1 MSRLL
6 RFWNFI
12 RKHKYLIT
20 VTIFVVI
27 IGFLDENSMVRRVA
41 NIREINRLQE
51 EIDRYKLDYDENT
64 RKLNELTANPVA
76 MEKVAREKYLMKKP
90 NEDIYV
96 FEEDSDRIQ
105 GQEQN

>member
-20 VTIFVVI
+20 ITIFVVI
-27 IGFLDENSMVRRVA
+27 IGFLDENSMVRRVG
-41 NIREINRLQE
+41 NMREMNHLQN
-51 EIDRYKLDYDENT
+51 EIERYKADYDKNT
-64 RKLNELTANPVA
+64 RKLNDLTANPVE

-96 FEEDSDRIQ
+96 FEEDSDQIQ
-105 GQEQN
+105 DQEQN